1 MWDHIKLTKSNAFDG
16 RFDGNYWGGVE
27 NTLKVTVMLRK
38 SMKAKLVGQEQTEK
52 LFLVLQRYFF

>member
-1 MWDHIKLTKSNAFDG
+1 MK
-16 RFDGNYWGGVE
+16 
-27 NTLKVTVMLRK
+27 KVTVMLRK